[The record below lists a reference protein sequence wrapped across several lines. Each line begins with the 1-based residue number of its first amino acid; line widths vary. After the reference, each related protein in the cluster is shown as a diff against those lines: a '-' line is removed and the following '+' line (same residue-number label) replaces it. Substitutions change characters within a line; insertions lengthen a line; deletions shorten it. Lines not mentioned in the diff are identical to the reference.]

1 MTTRLLATIGLCG
14 ALLAACSQETEDKAD
29 QAGDA
34 ATVAATQAGEVAQ
47 SAASDATT
55 SAGTAAVKV
64 GAAADAAGDKA
75 KAAADRIERKADAAA
90 NKSLTDNVKL
100 DPQTGRPIV
109 DPQYF
114 KTALDIASCSTGLA
128 SVAAA
133 IRARGG
139 LTRAELAARA

>member
-1 MTTRLLATIGLCG
+1 MAKRAHPFFGALLRTERVPRAFRATKLAGMRRRHASSWGDFQMTTRLLAAIGLCG

-75 KAAADRIERKADAAA
+75 KAAADRIERKADAA
-90 NKSLTDNVKL
+90 
-100 DPQTGRPIV
+100 V
-109 DPQYF
+109 D
-114 KTALDIASCSTGLA
+114 AASQQK
-128 SVAAA
+128 
-133 IRARGG
+133 
-139 LTRAELAARA
+139 